1 MVGNG
6 RGFRKT
12 LWRCGRVAGIIMAG
26 AMPDGQTLLI
36 VAAGFAIN
44 PSLRR
49 KLPYDTLRAVWLSK
63 GEMK

>member
-49 KLPYDTLRAVWLSK
+49 NFRTIRCAQCGYRMEK
-63 GEMK
+63 